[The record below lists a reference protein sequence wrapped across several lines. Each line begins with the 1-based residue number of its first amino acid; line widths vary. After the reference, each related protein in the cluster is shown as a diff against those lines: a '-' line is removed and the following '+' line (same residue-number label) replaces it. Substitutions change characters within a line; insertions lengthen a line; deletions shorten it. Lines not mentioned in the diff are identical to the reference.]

1 VREHYTPID
10 YPSHFAAAMLAIAI
24 GVTLALVLFVY
35 L

>member
-1 VREHYTPID
+1 MREHYTPID
-10 YPSHFAAAMLAIAI
+10 WPSHFAGAMFAIAI